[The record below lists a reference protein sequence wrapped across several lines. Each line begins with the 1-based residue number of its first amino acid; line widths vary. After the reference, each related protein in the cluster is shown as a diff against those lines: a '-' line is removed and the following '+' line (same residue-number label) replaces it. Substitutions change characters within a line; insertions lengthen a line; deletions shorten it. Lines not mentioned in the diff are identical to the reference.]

1 MTILDSDTNH
11 LDDGKIVLISNK
23 IQNCFLKNF
32 PKHIKKI
39 FKSKIGILKRF
50 DLKLMIWDENNA
62 NFKKSLKFLKKPY
75 SSKKQSLIIN

>member
-1 MTILDSDTNH
+1 MTILDRAAETIDEAKDYRNELFSVKDDFSEVIFDLTWDLLIPELKKFANH

-39 FKSKIGILKRF
+39 FKSKI
-50 DLKLMIWDENNA
+50 
-62 NFKKSLKFLKKPY
+62 
-75 SSKKQSLIIN
+75 